1 MKQPWCIEPFISIS
15 HNTEGHY
22 QLCCIAGVDKKNAA
36 TAHTMTPT
44 EYFNSDYMKVIRK
57 DMLNHKLTNEIRH
70 ACQSCLLNEA
80 NGMKS
85 RRQTQA
91 KKYKVDDVIK
101 QANKDPLAN
110 LDLSSLQYVN
120 LKILG
125 NLCNLKCVMCNQNSS
140 SKIAAEFKKTGFREI
155 EKVIQIPFG
164 DDNSDEYL
172 KSISEILKHV
182 DRFSLIGGEAFINPN
197 FEKIFETILSSDNLN
212 NLELF
217 VITNGTVIPKYV
229 LDNALR
235 FKNIKFMF
243 SIDGIGEK
251 GEYIRSDLN
260 WNEFD
265 ENFKKTL
272 ESNIDVSVNIAV
284 QLLNIGYL
292 HEIYD
297 YLAETDIDLLSSV
310 SWNNWVTYP
319 KVFRPLNVPSEI
331 KKLYKN
337 NYKYHNIFL
346 NPNNNS
352 QFTQIKELLNN
363 PQGNLDDFNDGINYL
378 KTLDK
383 FRDRCLLDVFPEF
396 KKYYGE

>member
-22 QLCCIAGVDKKNAA
+22 QLCCIAGVDKTSTANAR
-36 TAHTMTPT
+36 TITPT
-44 EYFNSDYMKVIRK
+44 EYFNSDYMKTVRK
-57 DMLNHKLTNEIRH
+57 DMLDHNLTNDIRH

-91 KKYKVDDVIK
+91 QKYTADRAIEQVH
-101 QANKDPLAN
+101 KDPLAD
-110 LDLSSLQYVN
+110 LDLSSLRYVN

-125 NLCNLKCVMCNQNSS
+125 NLCNLKCIMCNQNSS

-155 EKVIQIPFG
+155 EKVIQIPFD
-164 DDNSDEYL
+164 DDNNDEYL
-172 KSISEILKHV
+172 KSITQILNHV
-182 DRFSLIGGEAFINPN
+182 NRFSLIGGEAFINPN
-197 FEKIFETILSSDNLN
+197 FEKIFETILSSDNVD

-217 VITNGTVIPKYV
+217 VITNGTVIPNYV
-229 LDNALR
+229 LDNAFR
-235 FKNIKFMF
+235 FKNMKFMF
-243 SIDGIGEK
+243 SIDGIGKK

-265 ENFKKTL
+265 ENVKKTI
-272 ESNIDVSVNIAV
+272 ESDVDVAVNIAV

-297 YLAETDIDLLSSV
+297 YLEDLDTNLLNSV

-319 KVFRPLNVPSEI
+319 KVFRPLNIPLEI
-331 KKLYKN
+331 KELYKR

-346 NPNNNS
+346 NPNNNL
-352 QFTQIKELLNN
+352 QFVQIKELLNS
-363 PQGNLDDFNDGINYL
+363 PLGQLTDFNNGIKYL
-378 KTLDK
+378 KALDK
-383 FRDRCLLDVFPEF
+383 FRDRCLIDVFPEF
-396 KKYYGE
+396 EKYYGE